1 MIPIE
6 QHLCNVMYKFIKV
19 HTSEIKDTYEDLG
32 FKSKTDMLNSIKVDW
47 ETAWWALTE
56 LLMWGLNEDYCRA
69 LFVEEETDTFT
80 VFKLLDGIKK
90 RYLICKYDL
99 HEPIEIK
106 ELKKITKMI
115 EVNTWEDI

>member
-1 MIPIE
+1 MW
-6 QHLCNVMYKFIKV
+6 KFIKV

-47 ETAWWALTE
+47 ETAYWALTE
-56 LLMWGLNEDYCRA
+56 LLLWGLAKDYCSE

-80 VFKLLDGIKK
+80 VFKLLDGRKK
-90 RYLICKYDL
+90 RYLICNYDL

-106 ELKKITKMI
+106 EVKPITKMI
-115 EVNTWEDI
+115 EVNTWEYMA